1 MRGIDKVYEYGVI
14 MIIDIIIVKRFIVI
28 IKRKFLKYSF
38 WEECLY
44 VIKICFLI
52 DRIYIRLW
60 LFLKVF
66 LLCIC

>member
-44 VIKICFLI
+44 VIKNMFF
-52 DRIYIRLW
+52 DW
-60 LFLKVF
+60 
-66 LLCIC
+66 